1 MKQNTKISSFSINSF
16 TRSWVVLLYY
26 ILQSNCT
33 VDETKKKQYQ
43 ISIDSSVVANHL
55 LKQFSKQDFAK
66 GYYVLEPKMLIGLP
80 NYLEKCWKDTL
91 SSGVELFY
99 IGRFRPL
106 TDRRGPDFLIKY
118 NNEYDIY
125 ILENIKPAVSAKTEC
140 DVNTILASSLNEF
153 LQESRILNG
162 RNISERDKID
172 LIQKLYVATVIQQ
185 HYFQCEA
192 GFYISPYYFLN
203 ERNISRINSI
213 SDFNHLQKIISLNN
227 LPFNIRQT
235 LPSDKF
241 DTSLSGEEYVS
252 LSRRTFREMRIRED
266 SMIKLNWQENVAY
279 LKTQIN
285 DIKKEINAPNTYFY
299 YTYPDLRVFKLII
312 TKKNSN
318 YFIVSE
324 HINCLRE
331 YCGMLLL

>member
-1 MKQNTKISSFSINSF
+1 MKQTPKISSFTIN
-16 TRSWVVLLYY
+16 WVVLLCY
-26 ILQSNCT
+26 ILQINCII
-33 VDETKKKQYQ
+33 DESKKKEYQ
-43 ISIDSSVVANHL
+43 KSVDSTVVANHL
-55 LKQFSKQDFAK
+55 LKQFSKEDFAK
-66 GYYVLEPKMLIGLP
+66 GYYVLEPKMLVGLP

-91 SSGVELFY
+91 SSGVVLFY

-106 TDRRGPDFLIKY
+106 TDRHGPDFLIEY
-118 NNEYDIY
+118 NNEYDVY
-125 ILENIKPAVSAKTEC
+125 IPENIKPAVVAKNNAC
-140 DVNTILASSLNEF
+140 DVNSLLTSSLNDF

-172 LIQKLYVATVIQQ
+172 LIQKLYVASVIQQ
-185 HYFQCEA
+185 HYFQCGP

-213 SDFNHLQKIISLNN
+213 YDFNQLQKKISLNN

-235 LPSDKF
+235 LSSDNF
-241 DTSLSGEEYVS
+241 DTSFSGEEYVS

-285 DIKKEINAPNTYFY
+285 EIKHEINAPNTYFY
-299 YTYPDLRVFKLII
+299 YSYPDLRVFKLII
-312 TKKNSN
+312 TKNNSN

>member
-1 MKQNTKISSFSINSF
+1 MNQNLKKINSF
-16 TRSWVVLLYY
+16 TRSWVVLLCY

-33 VDETKKKQYQ
+33 IDESKQQQYQ
-43 ISIDSSVVANHL
+43 KSIDSSVVANHL
-55 LKQFSKQDFAK
+55 LKQFSKEDNAK
-66 GYYVLEPKMLIGLP
+66 GYYVLEPKMLVGLP

-118 NNEYDIY
+118 NNEYDVY
-125 ILENIKPAVSAKTEC
+125 IPENIKPAVVAKNNAC
-140 DVNTILASSLNEF
+140 DVNILLTSSLNEF
-153 LQESRILNG
+153 LQESKILNG
-162 RNISERDKID
+162 RNISEKEKID

-192 GFYISPYYFLN
+192 RFYISPYYFLN

-213 SDFNHLQKIISLNN
+213 SDFNQLQKKISLNN

-235 LPSDKF
+235 LSSDNF
-241 DTSLSGEEYVS
+241 DTSFSGEEYVR

-279 LKTQIN
+279 LKTQTN
-285 DIKKEINAPNTYFY
+285 KIKHEINAPYTYFY
-299 YTYPDLRVFKLII
+299 YTYPDLRVFRLKIS
-312 TKKNSN
+312 KKTSN

-331 YCGMLLL
+331 YCGMLLF